1 MTPVLIALFAC
12 TVIFGAVWARLLA
25 LKGREKR
32 AREVLLALAPRLAL
46 PERLEVGPSLKF
58 ERRGFPAAL
67 TLHARARLNVDVSF
81 RLTGEETG
89 WFSVSSLGVRRAFL
103 DQLGLKDYQVG
114 DKEFDDRFELWGWD
128 ESLVRDRLKPAIRGL
143 LIQIDMRWDFLM
155 RLTPGQLS
163 IRARVEPLDR
173 FQLETLAGMAFQIL
187 DLLDLRSPADF
198 VLSKVQEILD
208 DETRC
213 PVCGTPLSRGSIV
226 RCSKC
231 RAAHHADCW
240 QFNGLCAT
248 FACGGREMTRLR
260 GLEPLR
266 RGEG

>member
-12 TVIFGAVWARLLA
+12 TVISGAVWSRIFA
-25 LKGREKR
+25 LRAREKR
-32 AREVLLALAPRLAL
+32 AREVLLALAPRPAL
-46 PERLEVGPSLKF
+46 PERLEGGPSLKF
-58 ERRGFPAAL
+58 ERRGFPAAVSV
-67 TLHARARLNVDVSF
+67 HARARLNVEVSF
-81 RLTGEETG
+81 QLTGEETG

-128 ESLVRDRLKPAIRGL
+128 EDLVRERLRPAIRGL
-143 LIQIDMRWDFLM
+143 LIQADQRWDFFM
-155 RLTPGQLS
+155 RLTPDQFSL
-163 IRARVEPLDR
+163 RARVVPLDR
-173 FQLETLAGMAFQIL
+173 FQLETLAGMAYQIL

-198 VLSKVQEILD
+198 VLSKVREVIN

-226 RCSKC
+226 RCAKC

-240 QFNGLCAT
+240 KFNGLCAT
-248 FACGGREMTRLR
+248 FACGCQINER
-260 GLEPLR
+260 
-266 RGEG
+266 